1 MASAQTEYDWER
13 NYVEPKAQG
22 FLSREECLA
31 YVSRS
36 AKMARIETPKVRFAK
51 AASMPCRAVPAKWE
65 IVIADWGRTP
75 VTVLHEMA
83 HLAAVRSMAPGEDG
97 HGPTF
102 LAWAC
107 AFYSVFLGL
116 DHDYLVRTAAALGMP
131 VARIPFSSTGPVP
144 AKGFSDV
151 EF

>member
-1 MASAQTEYDWER
+1 MGNAQTEYDWER
-13 NYVEPKAQG
+13 NYVEPKAQAY
-22 FLSREECLA
+22 LSREECLA
-31 YVSRS
+31 YVTKS
-36 AKMARIETPKVRFAK
+36 AAMAGMETPKVRFAK

-83 HLAAVRSMAPGEDG
+83 HLAAIRSMAPGEDG

-102 LAWAC
+102 LGWAC
-107 AFYSVFLGL
+107 AFYSRFLGIE
-116 DHDYLVRTAAALGMP
+116 HGYLVRTASALGMT
-131 VARIPFSSTGPVP
+131 VAGIAAPRDRPGSSR
-144 AKGFSDV
+144 GFADV